1 MASSHSGDGDAA
13 EPADEAAGD
22 LDKLADGIG
31 GGDGDQ
37 RTGPI
42 LNPHID
48 LRIARDGSWFYHGS
62 PISRKP
68 LVRLFSTVLRREEDG
83 KYYLVTPVEKARV
96 QVDDAPFTAVAL
108 TVEGADEKQRLTFRT
123 NLDDEV
129 TADAGHPIRL
139 SINSETGEPTPYVL
153 VRDNLEALIS
163 RAVYYDL
170 VDLGVG
176 REGADDGILGVWSG
190 GSFFELGRLDDDEA

>member
-1 MASSHSGDGDAA
+1 MASSRSGDGGTVK
-13 EPADEAAGD
+13 PADEAAGN

-31 GGDGDQ
+31 KAGGEF
-37 RTGPI
+37 RKGPKI
-42 LNPHID
+42 NPHID
-48 LRIARDGSWFYHGS
+48 MRIARDGSWFYHGS
-62 PISRKP
+62 PIGRKP
-68 LVRLFSTVLRREEDG
+68 LVHLFSTVLRREDDG
-83 KYYLVTPVEKARV
+83 EYYLVTPVEKARV

-108 TVEGADEKQRLTFRT
+108 TVEGADRKQRLTFRT
-123 NLDDEV
+123 NLDDYV
-129 TADAGHPIRL
+129 TADADHPIRL

-190 GSFFELGRLDDDEA
+190 GSFFELGRLDDEET